1 MYMTDRIIEDILNR
15 SSSEMDIFLIKCK
28 REVLES
34 RTFQNPFDYL
44 PRIIYPAAKQI
55 DFFQREILKTD
66 DIKVQDYLLSSPYT
80 VSKTP
85 QFVMNKENIAKRST
99 QGVVTTRLKPMI
111 EKRWFYDFGVR
122 AQQSGGIGS
131 NSSDESVEIDM
142 RPVSSV
148 ISSTDSLTNSSSSS
162 ATESNSEII
171 SEGLMFIPIG
181 PLETETDDDKDRIP
195 AKQFRID
202 YFARFVQKT
211 EPDNTDMKSF
221 LYSTLLS
228 YLYDT
233 YFDIQSLVI
242 IEIPIIN
249 IDSALSSDVS
259 RVSSS
264 RSEITRE
271 RLLEQPIRDIPI
283 VYVLMHGGKQLIK
296 NKKTKKLECRNMF
309 RNPFDYLFRYI
320 SASPGAENF
329 FNSHDIN
336 GKVFTTP
343 FEDTL
348 TVKGTTE
355 RIQQRFPRD
364 TLDTDQNKFQMT
376 ILQDDNGNQYE
387 KPIFVEAEKRNQF
400 VVNYFN
406 TFVCKKLYSLPETP
420 TQDMTNWGIFVLNGR
435 DNRENLLSNTKFIAF
450 LNTSPAKT
458 VEDVTTTTG
467 ETVKVVTKVTN
478 SLIFDYFKFLGYDQI
493 YFIDRACESSQHMTP
508 EEQGKFFKVV
518 KANDYKIKDL
528 ATRANKKRGLGFD
541 KYREP
546 IRSRVARRKDKEY
559 YKRRGIKG
567 LNALIDYNDNRAKTR
582 KEGRLLSMISNNR
595 GKFV

>member
-1 MYMTDRIIEDILNR
+1 MTDRIIEDILNR
-15 SSSEMDIFLIKCK
+15 SSTVMDIFLIKCK

-34 RTFQNPFDYL
+34 KTFINPFDYL
-44 PRIIYPAAKQI
+44 PRIIYPPAKQI
-55 DFFQREILKTD
+55 DFFQREIVKTD
-66 DIKVQDYLLSSPYT
+66 DIRVQDYLLNSPYM
-80 VSKTP
+80 VSKNP
-85 QFVMNKENIAKRST
+85 QFQINKENIAKRST

-111 EKRWFYDFGVR
+111 EKRWFYDFGLS

-131 NSSDESVEIDM
+131 NSSNESVK
-142 RPVSSV
+142 PVSSS
-148 ISSTDSLTNSSSSS
+148 ISSTDSLTNSSSS
-162 ATESNSEII
+162 ATESNSEIM
-171 SEGLMFIPIG
+171 SEGLMFIPIS
-181 PLETETDDDKDRIP
+181 PLETETDEDKDRIP
-195 AKQFRID
+195 AKPFRID
-202 YFARFVQKT
+202 HFAKFVQKK
-211 EPDNTDMKSF
+211 EPENTDMKSF

-228 YLYDT
+228 YLYDN

-259 RVSSS
+259 RVSSG

-283 VYVLMHGGKQLIK
+283 VYVMMHGGKQLFK

-309 RNPFDYLFRYI
+309 RNPLNYLFRYI
-320 SASPGAENF
+320 SASPGAYNLF
-329 FNSHDIN
+329 DPRDIN
-336 GKVFTTP
+336 GEVFTTP
-343 FEDTL
+343 FESSL
-348 TVKGTTE
+348 TVKETTE

-364 TLDTDQNKFQMT
+364 ALDTDQNKIQMKL
-376 ILQDDNGNQYE
+376 LQDNKGNQFE
-387 KPIFVEAEKRNQF
+387 TPMFVEAEKRNQF
-400 VVNYFN
+400 VVNYVN
-406 TFVCKKLYSLPETP
+406 TYVCKKLYSLPETP
-420 TQDMTNWGIFVLNGR
+420 TQDLTNWGIFVLNGR
-435 DNRENLLSNTKFIAF
+435 DNRENLLSNEKFIAF

-458 VEDVTTTTG
+458 VEDVTTTAG
-467 ETVKVVTKVTN
+467 ETVKVVTKLTN
-478 SLIFDYFKFLGYDQI
+478 ALILDYFKFLGYTQI
-493 YFIDRACESSQHMTP
+493 YFVDRACESSHHMTS

-518 KANDYKIKDL
+518 KANDYKIKSL

-559 YKRRGIKG
+559 YKRQGIKG